1 MRMHIL
7 PDLEATTGIPEISKI
22 TTIIRAEISAAQT
35 LLRTVLVRR
44 VLSRLELDP
53 SEKESVNNAV
63 ESLISNKELLSI
75 GQGLVSVTPL
85 RAIELSF
92 SRVALL
98 TALPDE
104 QLSTLVGQPV
114 IGGLQRCIELE
125 SESIN
130 PVLNETQGR
139 LLTVS
144 DYVGLDN
151 APAANKQWLNE
162 ITRRQRDVMATGYSV
177 ETIEAYRCYKNQ
189 KWLPSDDA
197 PNTHSL
203 WRGENQFGKTVYVW
217 SDKSGLLQGRGQW
230 LSISDATRTRIAVDN
245 DAGLS
250 HQLSYKVKEGI
261 YYLTLDAYLPINE
274 FKALLSY
281 SSSNGL
287 VNGKKQ
293 YVIYPDCWGHLTS
306 MFNKQLGFEFMEVV

>member
-7 PDLEATTGIPEISKI
+7 PDLEETTGIPEISKI
-22 TTIIRAEISAAQT
+22 IAIIRAEISAAQT
-35 LLRTVLVRR
+35 LLKTVLVRR
-44 VLSRLELDP
+44 VLSRLELDR

-85 RAIELSF
+85 RAIELSS

-98 TALPDE
+98 TALPDT
-104 QLSTLVGQPV
+104 QLSKLMGQTV

-125 SESIN
+125 SDSII
-130 PVLNETQGR
+130 PAMQEVQGR
-139 LLTVS
+139 LLSVP

-162 ITRRQRDVMATGYSV
+162 LTRQQCDVMATGYSV
-177 ETIEAYRCYKNQ
+177 ETIENYRCYKNQ
-189 KWLPSDDA
+189 KWVPSDDA
-197 PNTHSL
+197 PDTHSL
-203 WRGENQFGKTVYVW
+203 WRGESQFGKNVFIW
-217 SDKSGLLQGRGQW
+217 SDKSGLLQDRGQW
-230 LSISDATRTRIAVDN
+230 LSGSDATRTRIAADN
-245 DAGLS
+245 DEGLS
-250 HQLSYKVKEGI
+250 HKLSYKVKEGV
-261 YYLTLDAYLPINE
+261 YYLTLDTYLPINE

-281 SSSNGL
+281 SFSNEL
-287 VNGKKQ
+287 VDGKKQ